1 MMKARAVP
9 AVIGVLLLTQAT
21 PAAQATDDFT
31 QAGVPGPSAVGVVV
45 NPHHLLPV
53 AAPGEMPQPRE
64 VPQLFPV
71 DQAPFERL
79 KAQAD
84 AEAAAEDTPG
94 VDGP

>member
-45 NPHHLLPV
+45 TPHQLPPA
-53 AAPGEMPQPRE
+53 AAPGEMPQLRE
-64 VPQLFPV
+64 VPRLYPV
-71 DQAPFERL
+71 DQATFERL

-84 AEAAAEDTPG
+84 TEAAADDTSG